1 MAVAVEVYSETLPG
15 DVASWWEGVW
25 SACPPHIIQVPTHVG
40 QMQTDVKTAREALFD
55 DSILNKMRVVS
66 RTVLTSACAEMV
78 QGDPQHRQGTGKR
91 RAHSARKRTE
101 QNTLLDG

>member
-1 MAVAVEVYSETLPG
+1 MVSL
-15 DVASWWEGVW
+15 
-25 SACPPHIIQVPTHVG
+25 SATYHSSTTHVG
-40 QMQTDVKTAREALFD
+40 QLQTDVKTAREASFD

-66 RTVLTSACAEMV
+66 RTVLTTACAEMV

-101 QNTLLDG
+101 